1 MFFLVF
7 IFTCRAD
14 AVAGQP
20 SGAARLKKNTPVVI
34 TARSMF
40 ADNKKKVVIYTTNVV
55 VRKDDITLRADKVI
69 INLVNSREDKAK
81 PAGAA
86 GAFQGS
92 GKIDTIEAI
101 GNVKVVQQD
110 KTATSDEA
118 TYYSAADKI
127 VMTGHPRV
135 WQGDNVLNGRK
146 IIYNIKEDTF
156 DVDEADTVLY
166 QSEGASGKAAETS
179 SPASGK

>member
-1 MFFLVF
+1 MVF
-7 IFTCRAD
+7 VLIRQAD
-14 AVAGQP
+14 AGAGQP
-20 SGAARLKKNTPVVI
+20 SSAAKLKKNTPVVI

-55 VRKDDITLRADKVI
+55 VKKDDITLWANKVI
-69 INLVNSREDKAK
+69 INLVKSGEDKPKA
-81 PAGAA
+81 AGAA
-86 GAFQGS
+86 EPVQGS
-92 GKIDTIEAI
+92 GKIDTIEAV

-118 TYYSAADKI
+118 TYYSATDKI

-166 QSEGASGKAAETS
+166 QSEGASGKAAGTS
-179 SPASGK
+179 SPAKGK

>member
-1 MFFLVF
+1 MFLFVF
-7 IFTCRAD
+7 VLTCQAD
-14 AVAGQP
+14 AGAGQP
-20 SGAARLKKNTPVVI
+20 SSAAKMKKNTPVVI

-55 VRKDDITLRADKVI
+55 VKKDDITLWANKVI
-69 INLVNSREDKAK
+69 INLVKSGEDKPKAAK
-81 PAGAA
+81 SAA
-86 GAFQGS
+86 GPLQGS
-92 GKIDTIEAI
+92 GKIDTIEAV

-118 TYYSAADKI
+118 TYYSATDKI

-166 QSEGASGKAAETS
+166 QSEGAS
-179 SPASGK
+179 SPAKGK